1 MYVFDKQFCKKK
13 QFKNWL
19 SILCGT
25 QLRHIIMEADHQG
38 LKTVEWGKPKR
49 GAHPWEGPPPSDL
62 SDPVLDNDGFCC
74 QKAKIRSVGPR
85 KVPSKSKQVQSC
97 HALIEQKKK
106 VVTKR
111 DLPRA
116 ETFIEGLTE
125 RLFRNATFSL
135 RKNFYIGLTR
145 IALIWKKLKSRK
157 RKRVEE
163 KCRLLPKILQESSD
177 PADILNLIHK
187 MDTNQRVANPYD
199 PSSVQMDSKSPHQD
213 LYDNHSKEDT
223 QAPPLK
229 ETDTLTGSKSAQ
241 ARLKKELLI
250 KENPH
255 ILPPVVYPFIE
266 LREAV
271 KMIRRAQDLEQRK
284 KKSSNFDV
292 DFYDENCSQWIPREV
307 ARILTRKEAL
317 NLIEALKILRLRKLS
332 LQKDLAEASWTCINV
347 LEKKVIDVRPNNDI
361 LSNEDKELQDGV
373 EEIKL
378 PTPIPCVHESSIG
391 PSEWRFLEG
400 MKVRVRE
407 GTGDQE
413 KAGLEGVLD
422 QVTDNHCFLRLDHHL
437 ITTQVKIFDLEP
449 LVPEDIGEPCKL
461 LLPNETEAAGT
472 ILDFVENDTDYV
484 LVQFNNEESC
494 QKVKLENLCSI

>member
-1 MYVFDKQFCKKK
+1 
-13 QFKNWL
+13 
-19 SILCGT
+19 
-25 QLRHIIMEADHQG
+25 MEADHQG
-38 LKTVEWGKPKR
+38 LKKVEWGKPKR

-62 SDPVLDNDGFCC
+62 PDPVLDNDGFCC
-74 QKAKIRSVGPR
+74 QKAKIRSVDPR
-85 KVPSKSKQVQSC
+85 KVPGKSKQVQSC

-145 IALIWKKLKSRK
+145 IALIWKKLKSWERK
-157 RKRVEE
+157 QIEE

-199 PSSVQMDSKSPHQD
+199 PKSVPMDSKSPPQD
-213 LYDNHSKEDT
+213 LNDNHSKEDT
-223 QAPPLK
+223 QAPPLT
-229 ETDTLTGSKSAQ
+229 ETDALTGSKSVQ
-241 ARLKKELLI
+241 ARLKGELLI

-255 ILPPVVYPFIE
+255 ILPPAVYPFIE

-284 KKSSNFDV
+284 KSSNFDV
-292 DFYDENCSQWIPREV
+292 DFYDENCSQWIPKEV

-317 NLIEALKILRLRKLS
+317 NLIEALKILRLSKLS
-332 LQKDLAEASWTCINV
+332 LQKDLKEASWTCINV
-347 LEKKVIDVRPNNDI
+347 LGKKVVDVRPNNDI
-361 LSNEDKELQDGV
+361 LSDEDKELEDGV
-373 EEIKL
+373 EEIEL
-378 PTPIPCVHESSIG
+378 PSPISCVQENTKE
-391 PSEWRFLEG
+391 PPEWRFLEG
-400 MKVRVRE
+400 MKVRVVE
-407 GTGDQE
+407 GASDQE
-413 KAGLEGVLD
+413 KAGLEGVLN
-422 QVTDNHCFLRLDHHL
+422 QVTANHCSLRLDHHL
-437 ITTQVKIFDLEP
+437 ITTQVKTMDLEP
-449 LVPEDIGEPCKL
+449 LVPEDIGEACKL
-461 LLPNETEAAGT
+461 LLANETEAAGT

-494 QKVKLENLCSI
+494 RKVKLEHLCSI